1 MRIILDTGPLAAL
14 MNRRDKWH
22 GWACEVFGSILS
34 PLWTCEAVLTEASH
48 LTGRPTEIVSKVA
61 SGVIRI
67 GLHAGQDAERLQ
79 RLLTQYAPRMDF
91 ADACV
96 VRMSER
102 YAASKVLTLDRRDF
116 AVYRRNGRDVIPLIA
131 PDL

>member
-1 MRIILDTGPLAAL
+1 MKVILDTGPLAAL

-22 GWACEVFGSILS
+22 VWASEAFGAIPP
-34 PLWTCEAVLTEASH
+34 PLWTCEAVLTEAAH
-48 LTGRPTEIVSKVA
+48 LTGRPAEIASKVA
-61 SGVIRI
+61 SGVLRI
-67 GLHAGQDAERLQ
+67 GLHVAQDAERLE

-102 YAASKVLTLDRRDF
+102 FAACKVLTLDRRDF
-116 AVYRRNGRDVIPLIA
+116 VVYRRNGREVIPLIA
-131 PDL
+131 P